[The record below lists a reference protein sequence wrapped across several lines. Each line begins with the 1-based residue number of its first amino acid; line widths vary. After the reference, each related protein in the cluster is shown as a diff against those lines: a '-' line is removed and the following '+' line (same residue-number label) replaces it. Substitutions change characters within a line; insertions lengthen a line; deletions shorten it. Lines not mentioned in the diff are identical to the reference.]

1 MATIETDPQL
11 SAQIVADAKEFVLHS
26 WSVQDAIDPIPVAG
40 AGTPFVARVDRE
52 SSAREGDRIEV
63 AVDTR
68 MLHFFDLETGEA
80 IAQ

>member
-1 MATIETDPQL
+1 V
-11 SAQIVADAKEFVLHS
+11 SS
-26 WSVQDAIDPIPVAG
+26 
-40 AGTPFVARVDRE
+40 PFVARVGRE